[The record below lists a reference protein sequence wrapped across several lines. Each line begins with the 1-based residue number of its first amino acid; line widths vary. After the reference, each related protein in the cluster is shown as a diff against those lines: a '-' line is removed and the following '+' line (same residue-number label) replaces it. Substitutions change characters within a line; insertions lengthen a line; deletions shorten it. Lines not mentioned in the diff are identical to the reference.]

1 MFRFLRRFFRDLFGA
16 NGNEP
21 MVGGYRADYSALT
34 NEQIQA
40 PTPDDEMLNSGDWRS
55 VNRRDN

>member
-1 MFRFLRRFFRDLFGA
+1 LFGV

-40 PTPDDEMLNSGDWRS
+40 PTPDDKMLNSGDWRS
-55 VNRRDN
+55 VNRRNN